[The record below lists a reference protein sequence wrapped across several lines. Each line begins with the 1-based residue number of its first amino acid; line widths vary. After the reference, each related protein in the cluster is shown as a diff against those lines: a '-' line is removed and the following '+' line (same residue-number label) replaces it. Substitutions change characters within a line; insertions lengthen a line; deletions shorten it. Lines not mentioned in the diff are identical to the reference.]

1 MTGVLL
7 SAQPQQIAL
16 RKDAGL
22 VGQTAA
28 KRAKNQTPSA
38 SAGAK
43 DESGAALLGGG
54 GELPIHLSLMSHLN
68 TEKNKS
74 LKNTILIILRAF
86 CAQLFAPIIMN
97 LEKECAGGRKKAQ
110 PAF

>member
-38 SAGAK
+38 SARAK
-43 DESGAALLGGG
+43 DESGAALLG
-54 GELPIHLSLMSHLN
+54 
-68 TEKNKS
+68 EKSPHSFVINV
-74 LKNTILIILRAF
+74 AF
-86 CAQLFAPIIMN
+86 KYR
-97 LEKECAGGRKKAQ
+97 EK
-110 PAF
+110 